1 RTKEIS
7 KTFLVAAAIYLVGN
21 GILIPIV
28 GLWGTAAMNVVTYLY
43 AFLSI
48 YRKGQKVSRVDFRMR
63 SMLTYFG
70 IYVVVLCTITYAQV
84 QAWSGFW
91 MVYLF
96 SLAVMVAA
104 VFMTGVFNK
113 SFITYLRERLP
124 NLIGKR

>member
-1 RTKEIS
+1 
-7 KTFLVAAAIYLVGN
+7 
-21 GILIPIV
+21 
-28 GLWGTAAMNVVTYLY
+28 MNVVTYLY

-48 YRKGQKVSRVDFRMR
+48 YRKGQKVYRVDFRMR

-70 IYVVVLCTITYAQV
+70 IYVVVLSTITYAQV
-84 QAWSGFW
+84 QGWSGLW

-113 SFITYLRERLP
+113 SSITYLRERLP